1 MGQAPWRT
9 DLDRK
14 IKNQGKRVLN
24 AAVGSTFCCLA
35 ASAAYSSPL
44 INASF
49 SGDNGQFA
57 TYYSSI
63 TNDLI
68 LAASKWE
75 NLFISG
81 TAFPLNVNIVFD
93 NSPTANSASLF
104 TTALYNVGPTSVFQ
118 QGAVN
123 AVLNGAH
130 NPSGP
135 YDAVINIGTSYL
147 TNELY
152 FDPNPANVDGVP
164 IDKTD
169 AESILTHE
177 FGHIFGFNGNRN
189 QSTGQLLFN
198 TESTFDTLVSFLNNS
213 PYFTGSNAENVYGGP
228 VPLTVGNIYHVG
240 NESGPGADLTTYPA
254 DLMNGVD
261 FYRGI
266 RYSISPLDAAI
277 AADLGLVVPVPE
289 PSPIAILCASLALFW
304 LSGCR
309 RRLVK
314 IRV

>member
-1 MGQAPWRT
+1 M
-9 DLDRK
+9 
-14 IKNQGKRVLN
+14 
-24 AAVGSTFCCLA
+24 
-35 ASAAYSSPL
+35 
-44 INASF
+44 
-49 SGDNGQFA
+49 
-57 TYYSSI
+57 
-63 TNDLI
+63 
-68 LAASKWE
+68 
-75 NLFISG
+75 
-81 TAFPLNVNIVFD
+81 AFPLNVNIVFD

-104 TTALYNVGPTSVFQ
+104 TTALYNIGPTSVFQ

-189 QSTGQLLFN
+189 HSTGQLLSN
-198 TESTFDTLVSFLNNS
+198 TESTFDALVSFLNNS
-213 PYFTGSNAENVYGGP
+213 PYFTGSNAENVYG
-228 VPLTVGNIYHVG
+228 VLSLLQWATFIMWVMVGTRCRFD
-240 NESGPGADLTTYPA
+240 DLSA

-309 RRLVK
+309 RRPVK